1 MADARLRILEV
12 ALLLLDSLEKGVAAL
27 VEWGIEKLDGGAVA
41 DLEVEDVKDLDC
53 RLCELAGSA

>member
-1 MADARLRILEV
+1 LRILEV